1 MVTRT
6 CPLRL
11 LPLLVC
17 ALMTLDACRPRPE
30 RTVRPE
36 EQQWLF
42 SEEEAETLRVPDED
56 WVLLDIPRGPSAG
69 PAIII
74 EEPEV
79 ADDPKGPIL
88 EVSSPTDFAIRFE
101 ANESGG
107 PVDLSSLSIVA
118 FRLTFPKR
126 RLDVTERL
134 SNLRTEHSVRARGVS
149 VPRGSYLIE
158 ISIADTMGVFTN
170 ESYRLRV
177 RR

>member
-1 MVTRT
+1 MATRT
-6 CPLRL
+6 FPLRL
-11 LPLLVC
+11 LPLFVC
-17 ALMTLDACRPRPE
+17 ALLTLDACRPRPE
-30 RTVRPE
+30 RSAQPE
-36 EQQWLF
+36 DEEWLF
-42 SEEEAETLRVPDED
+42 SEEEAETLRVPEED
-56 WVLLDIPRGPSAG
+56 WVLLDLPRGPSAG
-69 PAIII
+69 PAIIV

-79 ADDPKGPIL
+79 ADNPKGPTI
-88 EVSSPTDFAIRFE
+88 EVSSPADFAIRFE
-101 ANESGG
+101 ANESGA
-107 PVDLSSLSIVA
+107 PIDLSTLHIVA

-134 SNLRTEHSVRARGVS
+134 SNLRTEHSVRARAVS